1 MAVSLIGWVTRSS
14 HRGQQIQ
21 SPEFDFARMS
31 VGLLAQ
37 PSEPVTIPK
46 DRRGDTA
53 AWRVSL
59 PTDNV
64 VFYLIGSIE
73 P

>member
-1 MAVSLIGWVTRSS
+1 MAVSLIGWVTRPSS
-14 HRGQQIQ
+14 RERQIQ

-31 VGLLAQ
+31 VGLLAM

-53 AWRVSL
+53 VRRVAL
-59 PTDNV
+59 PSEGV